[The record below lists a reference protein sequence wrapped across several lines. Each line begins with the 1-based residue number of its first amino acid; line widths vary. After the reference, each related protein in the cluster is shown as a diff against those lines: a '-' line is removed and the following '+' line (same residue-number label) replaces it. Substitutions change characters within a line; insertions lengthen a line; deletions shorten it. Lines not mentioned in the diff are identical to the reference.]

1 MKNTKFDIFK
11 PDNKISLKKGRL
23 LISEPLSNDIF
34 FSRTVVLLTEYSEKE
49 TMGFV
54 LNKSSEYKLSD
65 VVNESFKFNPKLNYG
80 GPVGVDTLHFIHKL
94 GGKIPGTVEVLPD
107 LFWGGDFD
115 IIKLMLKE
123 GTITDNDIRFF
134 IGYSGW
140 SPNQLEDE
148 VSNDFWL
155 ITEHS
160 GNIAMEFRN
169 KNDWSGLLNSL
180 GDKYKHWSNVPE
192 NPSLN

>member
-11 PDNKISLKKGRL
+11 PDNELSLKKGRL
-23 LISEPLSNDIF
+23 LISEPLSNDMF

-49 TMGFV
+49 AIGFA
-54 LNKSSEYKLSD
+54 LNKPSEFKLSD
-65 VVNESFKFNPKLNYG
+65 VFNENFLFNPKLYYG
-80 GPVGVDTLHFIHKL
+80 GPVGEEILHFIHKL
-94 GGKIPGTVEVLPD
+94 GNTIPGSIEISPN

-115 IIKLMLKE
+115 IIKSMAKQ
-123 GTITDNDIRFF
+123 GKFTDSDIRFF

-140 SPNQLEDE
+140 APKQLDE
-148 VSNDFWL
+148 EISDDFWL
-155 ITEHS
+155 ITECF
-160 GNIAMEFRN
+160 GNVAMDFRD
-169 KNDWSGLLNSL
+169 KNDWTELLNYL